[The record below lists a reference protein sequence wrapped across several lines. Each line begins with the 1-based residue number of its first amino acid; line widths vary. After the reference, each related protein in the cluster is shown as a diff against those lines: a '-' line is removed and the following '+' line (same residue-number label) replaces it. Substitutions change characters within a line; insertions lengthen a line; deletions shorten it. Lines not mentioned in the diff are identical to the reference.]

1 MTRDSSFL
9 RRVRAYLSEFGR
21 DHHHDSD
28 RMVGQRARVKAYV
41 TAMEST
47 LSGVETHAETM
58 RQLRNDASVALIN
71 LQVAGDDNLDYQLQR
86 YAVAGGS
93 YVRGLELAMSGE
105 GAGAQEL
112 EQLRVEYEAA
122 ESGFS

>member
-21 DHHHDSD
+21 DHHHDPD